1 MFVCQ
6 PIFQIPYRYILAQLL
21 LLRTKSLGRVL
32 STTRCHQPRA
42 CPAWMQAQVTGC
54 SVLQTLNKQGRTIMD
69 INGTALLQQKA
80 PQHSTLTFGGKV
92 VLVHL
97 GRLNHFP
104 ALEKKI
110 TPSNVLTQSA
120 ISILRTSDILYTFMH
135 VIFITGKL
143 PFYKSH
149 YWNRSPC
156 I

>member
-6 PIFQIPYRYILAQLL
+6 PIFQILYRYILAQLL

-32 STTRCHQPRA
+32 STTRCHQPGMSSLDAGTGHRVL
-42 CPAWMQAQVTGC
+42 CPTDIEQAGKDYHGYKWYSPIATKSTPTFNV
-54 SVLQTLNKQGRTIMD
+54 D
-69 INGTALLQQKA
+69 IWGQSGPCALGEIESL
-80 PQHSTLTFGGKV
+80 FC
-92 VLVHL
+92 L
-97 GRLNHFP
+97 G
-104 ALEKKI
+104 EKI